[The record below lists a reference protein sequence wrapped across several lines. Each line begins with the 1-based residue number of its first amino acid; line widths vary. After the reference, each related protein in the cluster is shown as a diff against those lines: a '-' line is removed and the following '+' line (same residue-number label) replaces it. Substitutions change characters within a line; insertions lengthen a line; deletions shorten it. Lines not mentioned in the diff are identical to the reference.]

1 MVDARGLS
9 CPLPV
14 VMVQKE
20 VKASN
25 PKELEVLV
33 DAVVCVENV
42 TRFANSQGYDV
53 TVKEADGEFSM
64 TLKKKA

>member
-20 VKASN
+20 VQKGN
-25 PKELEVLV
+25 PNSLTVMV
-33 DAVVCVENV
+33 DAQVCVENV
-42 TRFANSQGYDV
+42 KRYAASQGYSV
-53 TVKEADGEFSM
+53 TVTPEGDEFRM
-64 TLKKKA
+64 ELTK

>member
-20 VKASN
+20 VNKNN
-25 PKELEVLV
+25 PGELDVQV
-33 DAVVCVENV
+33 DAMVCVENV
-42 TRFANSQGYDV
+42 TRFAHSQGYEV
-53 TVKEADGEFSM
+53 TVEEIDGEF
-64 TLKKKA
+64 TLHLKK

>member
-20 VKASN
+20 VNKTA
-25 PKELEVLV
+25 PDELEVLV
-33 DAVVCVENV
+33 DAKVCVENV
-42 TRFANSQGYDV
+42 TRFAASCGYAV
-53 TVKEADGEFSM
+53 TVEETDGEYKM
-64 TLKKKA
+64 ILKK

>member
-20 VKASN
+20 VNKSN
-25 PKELEVLV
+25 PAELEVMV
-33 DAVVCVENV
+33 DAMVCVENV
-42 TRFANSQGYDV
+42 TRFGKSQGYSV
-53 TVKEADGEFSM
+53 TVEECDGEYKLL
-64 TLKKKA
+64 LKK